1 MMMIMMMKI
10 VYAQVPHR
18 GSKLTLICPGAT
30 WSDQAPPDQD
40 GNSHRSNNCGG
51 ILKQTFQHI
60 CYYPNLKKDK
70 SLSSRSQIF
79 HLRWSFPTEINEFL
93 SAIILF
99 QVVGRTM
106 PRYCLFG
113 DTVNVASRMQVV
125 LPQEEWPLC
134 LLCVV
139 SRVSF
144 RCSDNRRGDED
155 PDHLRNPRLAGHSWW
170 LLLCPQVTRPL
181 SQLIF
186 LHLLS
191 NSLVG
196 LIYSPASFL
205 SCSEPP

>member
-18 GSKLTLICPGAT
+18 GSKLTKICPGAT

-51 ILKQTFQHI
+51 ILKQTFQYI

-70 SLSSRSQIF
+70 SLSCRSQIF

-93 SAIILF
+93 SFFIPF

-125 LPQEEWPLC
+125 LSITIGLPFMPSVCHFTSLFLVFRQPARWWR
-134 LLCVV
+134 
-139 SRVSF
+139 SRS
-144 RCSDNRRGDED
+144 
-155 PDHLRNPRLAGHSWW
+155 P
-170 LLLCPQVTRPL
+170 TK
-181 SQLIF
+181 
-186 LHLLS
+186 
-191 NSLVG
+191 
-196 LIYSPASFL
+196 PASCWTLLVASTVSPGDKTTVSTNFPA
-205 SCSEPP
+205 SSTI